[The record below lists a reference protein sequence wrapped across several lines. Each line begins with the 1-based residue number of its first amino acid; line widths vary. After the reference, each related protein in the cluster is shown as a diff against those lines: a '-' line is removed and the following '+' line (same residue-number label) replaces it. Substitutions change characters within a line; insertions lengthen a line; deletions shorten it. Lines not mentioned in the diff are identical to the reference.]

1 MPRSEPTMTLTTV
14 LSLLWVLLEGVAGG
28 HWGAW
33 MPLHISAFEGTCVA
47 MPCRFDFPEELR
59 PATVHGLW
67 YYNSPYPKN
76 YPPVV
81 FKSRTSIVHESF
93 QGRTRLLGDL
103 QAHNCSLLI
112 TRLSPELVGKYY
124 FRADLGG
131 YNQYTYS
138 DHSNLEVVNK
148 PTIMVPPVVV
158 EGAEVEL
165 RCLVPDNCPE
175 MRPVVTWQGHEE
187 LAEQAVQVRLEET
200 DGNWTQVSGVRFLPS
215 RRDHGRTL
223 ACRVAYT
230 NTTFEFED
238 RTTLDVKYEPHIVE
252 MTDSLEA
259 TEGTSVVLACAAD
272 ANPVALL
279 TWAQGAAVLAEEPG
293 TRLELQLYNVTP
305 THDGIYTCVA
315 ENVHGRANR
324 SLGLTVFY
332 APRLPVINASGV
344 AVEGE
349 PVTIT
354 CSTESNPE
362 PILSLLKER
371 RVLATAVYEQQLALD
386 LPGVTHED
394 DGEYWCVAE
403 NQYGQQATAFNLTVE
418 FAPLILP
425 ESRCTTG
432 RDTVQCICAVKAN
445 PEAAVTFEL
454 PTRNVSLNESAR
466 EVAQTERAGYAI
478 TTILTLRGELDSQ
491 LYVLCAARNAHGA
504 RHRQLHFHHANSL
517 MWAKVGPVGAVVA
530 FAILIAIV
538 CYISQTRKKKS
549 VNESSSFV
557 QTENPPV
564 VYSGDLQPSLHKS
577 EFGWHPASDKR
588 LLSKREGSLDLDV
601 DYANIDFAKLST
613 KDSYTLTE
621 ELAEY
626 AEIRVKYSYLQPW
639 IVTSSLI
646 HPSCEYVLH
655 TKT

>member
-1 MPRSEPTMTLTTV
+1 
-14 LSLLWVLLEGVAGG
+14 
-28 HWGAW
+28 

-418 FAPLILP
+418 
-425 ESRCTTG
+425 
-432 RDTVQCICAVKAN
+432 
-445 PEAAVTFEL
+445 
-454 PTRNVSLNESAR
+454 
-466 EVAQTERAGYAI
+466 Y
-478 TTILTLRGELDSQ
+478 
-491 LYVLCAARNAHGA
+491 
-504 RHRQLHFHHANSL
+504 SL